1 MRAPAL
7 QLLSVSSS
15 QCPSISAPPY
25 LSKSATQQ
33 VSASA
38 SQQVSNSASRHS
50 TTTMDQSETSERAVY
65 VTPHDGSIIL
75 RQNAYAD
82 MRPFIE
88 QLWEDRRAMCC
99 NIYLDEFPRGTAGKG
114 ATKEEE
120 DAFLLG
126 YFSEREFHLQGGRFL
141 KQVLYAIAK
150 FNEDSVLSHA
160 EKWWRE
166 YNFCASSGM
175 DAAQI
180 RQVLDLHQAA
190 NFPDS
195 FLKRVV
201 LLISDGFRRFYGP
214 QDPHSIDA
222 AESAVEI
229 VPTTAEQ
236 HFQEQQHRHRAVSIH
251 DDHVRHGNGRPRQFH
266 KKEYRGRNRR
276 ASVSPMITPLQHM
289 SPSFPEFDATA
300 QSYTPVVGFP
310 MQPDGPFVG
319 YYSPPTYA
327 PEPRMPPDL
336 LGSAYYPDTIVH
348 QRNGSFSQRPRP
360 RLVDPH
366 SFARFGEERF
376 AQQRSYAPPYN
387 QRGNGHRSS
396 FNSNRPRRS
405 SLRSGDA
412 WQGRQFERRV
422 YSDHRAYAHPTERN
436 YRTREHR
443 SYLVQNQE
451 NATTIE
457 IENDHNALPS
467 LFEDNSV
474 DKEFDKQDSS
484 PKTTEDD
491 SFQTAVETPTATPT
505 EKLVCKNAQSVP
517 NSPHSTIES
526 DEDAP
531 DAISPDDSS
540 PDGVSSGGISH
551 DDVAAD
557 GISPVG
563 NPLSVAPSEKETLC
577 QNAESASPHVTT
589 TTESGDTTSIVPSGQ
604 HLTTGI
610 HTSQSTA
617 SKPGPKQTESF
628 SPFARRANMK
638 KDSKQ
643 KLGKSKSKAKPEPV
657 KPKQSIVDTP
667 VNTGELCQESIETHE
682 TDVGV
687 DNSISAS
694 ASSLTEIRTEHAE
707 NDNMNVENPERS
719 EPRSLQKQDDDQSKH
734 HTDSATPQMLSTL
747 SSVTALLSGALS
759 SMSSNK
765 SKKGDDSS
773 TASVQNEVPAAAPKK
788 KKSKKTKKKK
798 KVKTTTQAP
807 DGDSTE
813 TLANETPVG
822 SPPSSKTFT
831 LRENTNILDTRL
843 SSLNIREGSIV
854 ELHENKIGYRTHLPD
869 QQQENLSSK
878 HNELV
883 EQSRRKIQEMQEQ
896 EKLLKQ
902 RK

>member
-1 MRAPAL
+1 
-7 QLLSVSSS
+7 
-15 QCPSISAPPY
+15 
-25 LSKSATQQ
+25 
-33 VSASA
+33 
-38 SQQVSNSASRHS
+38 
-50 TTTMDQSETSERAVY
+50 
-65 VTPHDGSIIL
+65 
-75 RQNAYAD
+75 

-88 QLWEDRRAMCC
+88 QLWEDRRTMCC
-99 NIYLDEFPRGTAGKG
+99 NIYLDQFPRGSTGKG

-160 EKWWRE
+160 EKWWRD
-166 YNFCASSGM
+166 YNFCASAGM

-190 NFPDS
+190 NFPNS
-195 FLKRVV
+195 FLNRVV

-214 QDPHSIDA
+214 QDQYSTDA
-222 AESAVEI
+222 AEPAVEV

-236 HFQEQQHRHRAVSIH
+236 HFQQQHRHRAVSIH
-251 DDHVRHGNGRPRQFH
+251 DEHARHGNGRPRQFH
-266 KKEYRGRNRR
+266 KQEYRGRNRR
-276 ASVSPMITPLQHM
+276 ASMSPMITPLQHM
-289 SPSFPEFDATA
+289 SPGLPDFDATA

-327 PEPRMPPDL
+327 PEHRMPPDF
-336 LGSAYYPDTIVH
+336 LGPAYYPDNTLH

-387 QRGNGHRSS
+387 QRGHRSS

-405 SLRSGDA
+405 SFRSGDA

-422 YSDHRAYAHPTERN
+422 YSDHRGYAHLAERN
-436 YRTREHR
+436 YKVRDKR
-443 SYLVQNQE
+443 SYSEDNQE
-451 NATTIE
+451 DVNASTV
-457 IENDHNALPS
+457 ENDLIALPS
-467 LFEDNSV
+467 LSEDSSV
-474 DKEFDKQDSS
+474 DKEFGKQDSS

-491 SFQTAVETPTATPT
+491 SFQTAAETPAATPT
-505 EKLVCKNAQSVP
+505 EKVACENAQFVP
-517 NSPHSTIES
+517 DSPSITTES
-526 DEDAP
+526 DDEDAP
-531 DAISPDDSS
+531 DGISPGDVS
-540 PDGVSSGGISH
+540 PEGIPSDGV
-551 DDVAAD
+551 
-557 GISPVG
+557 SPVG
-563 NPLSVAPSEKETLC
+563 NLSVVPTEEEMLC
-577 QNAESASPHVTT
+577 QKAESFSHYPTT
-589 TTESGDTTSIVPSGQ
+589 TKESEDTANVATIGQ
-604 HLTTGI
+604 RLTAGI

-628 SPFARRANMK
+628 SPFARRANTK

-643 KLGKSKSKAKPEPV
+643 RLGKSKSKVKPELV
-657 KPKQSIVDTP
+657 KPKQSMVDTP
-667 VNTGELCQESIETHE
+667 VDTSEICQESVETHE
-682 TDVGV
+682 KDADV

-694 ASSLTEIRTEHAE
+694 ITSSLAEIRTEQDE
-707 NDNMNVENPERS
+707 NNKMAIKEPEHTEPSDVQTQDNDP
-719 EPRSLQKQDDDQSKH
+719 SKH
-734 HTDSATPQMLSTL
+734 QTESATPQMLSTL

-759 SMSSNK
+759 SMSSSK
-765 SKKGDDSS
+765 AKKGDDSS
-773 TASVQNEVPAAAPKK
+773 TASLQNEAPAAAPKK

-798 KVKTTTQAP
+798 RAKTATQAP

-822 SPPSSKTFT
+822 SPPSGKVYT

-854 ELHENKIGYRTHLPD
+854 ELHENKIGYRTHPPD

-883 EQSRRKIQEMQEQ
+883 EQSRRKLQEMQEQ

-902 RK
+902 KK

>member
-1 MRAPAL
+1 
-7 QLLSVSSS
+7 
-15 QCPSISAPPY
+15 
-25 LSKSATQQ
+25 
-33 VSASA
+33 
-38 SQQVSNSASRHS
+38 
-50 TTTMDQSETSERAVY
+50 MDQPEMLEQRAVR

-88 QLWEDRRAMCC
+88 QLWVDRRTMCC
-99 NIYLDEFPRGTAGKG
+99 NIYLDEFPRGSTGKG

-126 YFSEREFHLQGGRFL
+126 YFSECEFHLQGGRFL

-195 FLKRVV
+195 FLRRVV
-201 LLISDGFRRFYGP
+201 LLISDGFRRFYSP
-214 QDPHSIDA
+214 QNQQSIDA
-222 AESAVEI
+222 TEPAVEV

-236 HFQEQQHRHRAVSIH
+236 HYQQQHRHRAVSIH
-251 DDHVRHGNGRPRQFH
+251 DEHVKHGNGRPRQFH
-266 KKEYRGRNRR
+266 KQEYRGRNRR
-276 ASVSPMITPLQHM
+276 ASMSPMITPLQHT
-289 SPSFPEFDATA
+289 SPSFPDFDATA

-319 YYSPPTYA
+319 YYSPATYA
-327 PEPRMPPDL
+327 PEPRMPPDF
-336 LGSAYYPDTIVH
+336 LGPVYYSDNILH

-376 AQQRSYAPPYN
+376 QRSYAPPYN
-387 QRGNGHRSS
+387 NQRGGGHRSS
-396 FNSNRPRRS
+396 FNSTRPRRS
-405 SLRSGDA
+405 SFRSGDA
-412 WQGRQFERRV
+412 WQGRQFERRF
-422 YSDHRAYAHPTERN
+422 YSDNRGYAHSTERN
-436 YRTREHR
+436 YRARENR
-443 SYLVQNQE
+443 SYSEDNQE
-451 NATTIE
+451 DANASTV
-457 IENDHNALPS
+457 ENDLIALPS
-467 LFEDNSV
+467 LSEDSSV
-474 DKEFDKQDSS
+474 DKEFGKQDSS

-491 SFQTAVETPTATPT
+491 SFQTAAETPAATPT
-505 EKLVCKNAQSVP
+505 EKVACKNAQSVP
-517 NSPHSTIES
+517 DSPSSTTES
-526 DEDAP
+526 DDEDAP
-531 DAISPDDSS
+531 DDISPDDVS
-540 PDGVSSGGISH
+540 PD
-551 DDVAAD
+551 D
-557 GISPVG
+557 GISPDGIPPKRVSPVG
-563 NPLSVAPSEKETLC
+563 GLSVVPTVEEMQC
-577 QNAESASPHVTT
+577 QKTESSSHCPTT
-589 TTESGDTTSIVPSGQ
+589 TKESEGTANIATIGQ
-604 HLTTGI
+604 QLTAGI
-610 HTSQSTA
+610 H
-617 SKPGPKQTESF
+617 KPGPKQTESF

-643 KLGKSKSKAKPEPV
+643 RLGKPKSKGKPELV
-657 KPKQSIVDTP
+657 KPKQSMVDSPVDTS
-667 VNTGELCQESIETHE
+667 EICQESIETHE
-682 TDVGV
+682 KDAGV
-687 DNSISAS
+687 DNSTSAS
-694 ASSLTEIRTEHAE
+694 ITSSLAEIRTEQDQSTKMDIEEPEHAE
-707 NDNMNVENPERS
+707 PSD
-719 EPRSLQKQDDDQSKH
+719 LQTRDSDPSKH
-734 HTDSATPQMLSTL
+734 RAESATPQMLSTL

-765 SKKGDDSS
+765 AKKGDDSS
-773 TASVQNEVPAAAPKK
+773 TASLQNEAPVAAPKK

-798 KVKTTTQAP
+798 KAKTATQAP

-822 SPPSSKTFT
+822 SPPSSKMYT

-883 EQSRRKIQEMQEQ
+883 EQSRRKLQEMQEQ
-896 EKLLKQ
+896 EMLLKQ
-902 RK
+902 KR

>member
-1 MRAPAL
+1 EML
-7 QLLSVSSS
+7 EQ
-15 QCPSISAPPY
+15 
-25 LSKSATQQ
+25 
-33 VSASA
+33 
-38 SQQVSNSASRHS
+38 
-50 TTTMDQSETSERAVY
+50 RAVH

-99 NIYLDEFPRGTAGKG
+99 NIYLDEFPRGSTGKG

-150 FNEDSVLSHA
+150 FNEDSLLSHA

-175 DAAQI
+175 DSAQI

-195 FLKRVV
+195 FLRRVV

-214 QDPHSIDA
+214 QNQQSIDA
-222 AESAVEI
+222 AEPAVEV

-236 HFQEQQHRHRAVSIH
+236 HYQQQHRHRAVSIH
-251 DDHVRHGNGRPRQFH
+251 DEHVRHGNGRPRQFH
-266 KKEYRGRNRR
+266 KQEYRGRNRR
-276 ASVSPMITPLQHM
+276 ASMSPMITPLQHM
-289 SPSFPEFDATA
+289 SPSFPGFDATA

-319 YYSPPTYA
+319 YYPPPTYA
-327 PEPRMPPDL
+327 PEPRMPPDF
-336 LGSAYYPDTIVH
+336 LGPAYYPDNILH
-348 QRNGSFSQRPRP
+348 QLNGSFSQRPRP

-376 AQQRSYAPPYN
+376 AQRSYAPLYN
-387 QRGNGHRSS
+387 QRGHRSS

-405 SLRSGDA
+405 SFRSGDA

-422 YSDHRAYAHPTERN
+422 YSDHRGYAHSTERN
-436 YRTREHR
+436 YRTRENR
-443 SYLVQNQE
+443 SYSEDNQE
-451 NATTIE
+451 NASTV
-457 IENDHNALPS
+457 ENDLIALPS
-467 LFEDNSV
+467 LSEDSSV
-474 DKEFDKQDSS
+474 DKEFGKQDSS

-491 SFQTAVETPTATPT
+491 SFQTAAETPAATPT
-505 EKLVCKNAQSVP
+505 EKVACKNAQSIP
-517 NSPHSTIES
+517 DSPSSTTGS
-526 DEDAP
+526 DDEDAP
-531 DAISPDDSS
+531 DDIPPDDVF
-540 PDGVSSGGISH
+540 PD
-551 DDVAAD
+551 D
-557 GISPVG
+557 GISPDGIPSEGVSPVG
-563 NPLSVAPSEKETLC
+563 NLSVVPTEEEMQCQKAET
-577 QNAESASPHVTT
+577 SSHYPTT
-589 TTESGDTTSIVPSGQ
+589 TKESEDTANTATIGQ
-604 HLTTGI
+604 HLTAGI
-610 HTSQSTA
+610 H
-617 SKPGPKQTESF
+617 KPGPKQTESF

-643 KLGKSKSKAKPEPV
+643 RLGKSKSKGKPELV
-657 KPKQSIVDTP
+657 KPKQSMVDTP
-667 VNTGELCQESIETHE
+667 VDTSETCQESIETHE
-682 TDVGV
+682 KDAGV

-694 ASSLTEIRTEHAE
+694 ITNSLAEIRIEQDQSTKMDIEEPEHAE
-707 NDNMNVENPERS
+707 PSDP
-719 EPRSLQKQDDDQSKH
+719 QTQDSDSSKH
-734 HTDSATPQMLSTL
+734 QTELATPQMLSTL
-747 SSVTALLSGALS
+747 SSVTALLSGSLS

-765 SKKGDDSS
+765 AKRGDDSS
-773 TASVQNEVPAAAPKK
+773 TASLQNDAPAAVPKK

-798 KVKTTTQAP
+798 KAKTATQAP

-822 SPPSSKTFT
+822 SPPSSKMYT

-854 ELHENKIGYRTHLPD
+854 ELHENKIGYRAHFPD

-883 EQSRRKIQEMQEQ
+883 EQSRRKLQEMQEQ

-902 RK
+902 KK

>member
-1 MRAPAL
+1 
-7 QLLSVSSS
+7 
-15 QCPSISAPPY
+15 
-25 LSKSATQQ
+25 
-33 VSASA
+33 
-38 SQQVSNSASRHS
+38 
-50 TTTMDQSETSERAVY
+50 MDQPETSERALH

-99 NIYLDEFPRGTAGKG
+99 NIYLDEFPRGIAGKG

-180 RQVLDLHQAA
+180 RQVLDLHQATH
-190 NFPDS
+190 FPDS

-201 LLISDGFRRFYGP
+201 LLISDGFRRFYGQ
-214 QDPHSIDA
+214 QDQHSIEA
-222 AESAVEI
+222 AEPAVEV
-229 VPTTAEQ
+229 VPTEQ
-236 HFQEQQHRHRAVSIH
+236 HFQQQHRHRHRAVSIH
-251 DDHVRHGNGRPRQFH
+251 DEPVRHGNGRPRQFH
-266 KKEYRGRNRR
+266 KQEYRGRNRR
-276 ASVSPMITPLQHM
+276 ASMSPMITPLQHM
-289 SPSFPEFDATA
+289 SPSYPEFDATA

-336 LGSAYYPDTIVH
+336 LGPAYYPDNIVH

-366 SFARFGEERF
+366 SFARFGDERF
-376 AQQRSYAPPYN
+376 VQQRYAPPYN
-387 QRGNGHRSS
+387 NQRGGHRSS
-396 FNSNRPRRS
+396 FNSTRPRRS
-405 SLRSGDA
+405 SLRSGDT
-412 WQGRQFERRV
+412 WQSRQFERRV
-422 YSDHRAYAHPTERN
+422 YSDHRGYAHPTERN
-436 YRTREHR
+436 YRTRDR
-443 SYLVQNQE
+443 SYSEDNQE
-451 NATTIE
+451 NAT
-457 IENDHNALPS
+457 IENDITALPS
-467 LFEDNSV
+467 LSEDGSV
-474 DKEFDKQDSS
+474 DKEFGKQDSS

-491 SFQTAVETPTATPT
+491 SFQTAVETPAATPT
-505 EKLVCKNAQSVP
+505 EKVVCKKAQSVP
-517 NSPHSTIES
+517 NSPYSTTES

-540 PDGVSSGGISH
+540 PDDVSPGGVPPGG
-551 DDVAAD
+551 VAPD
-557 GISPVG
+557 CVSPAG
-563 NPLSVAPSEKETLC
+563 DSLSVAPTEEESLC
-577 QNAESASPHVTT
+577 QKAESFPPHPTT
-589 TTESGDTTSIVPSGQ
+589 TMESGDTTSIVPIGQ
-604 HLTTGI
+604 QLAAGI

-643 KLGKSKSKAKPEPV
+643 RLGKSKGKAKPELS

-667 VNTGELCQESIETHE
+667 VDTGELCQESIETHE
-682 TDVGV
+682 KDADV

-694 ASSLTEIRTEHAE
+694 ASSLAEIRTEQAE
-707 NDNMNVENPERS
+707 NDKMVVEELEYAEPSNP
-719 EPRSLQKQDDDQSKH
+719 QTQDDDPKH
-734 HTDSATPQMLSTL
+734 HTESATPQMLSTL

-759 SMSSNK
+759 SMSSSK

-773 TASVQNEVPAAAPKK
+773 TASVQNEVPVVAPKK

-798 KVKTTTQAP
+798 KAKTTTQAP

-822 SPPSSKTFT
+822 SPPSSRSKMHT

-878 HNELV
+878 HSELV

-902 RK
+902 KR